1 VIQRAE
7 RRALAAAALASTA
20 DPLRELGGYAVLSA
34 VEELRL
40 VLEELR
46 AADEELR
53 VQNAE
58 LDTALRCAQS
68 EHARAYGLFECAPIA
83 LFHTDTAGVIREAN
97 RNAERLIGRGRA
109 HLMEMPLVMFIH
121 AGEKRAFRDRLRL
134 VLTEDGPQTWESV
147 MGWAKAP
154 VFGAVERL
162 MPCGRPMAV
171 LITAEAARPEDGDG
185 VPAAAEGIR
194 WAVQDLQ
201 GLPIARG
208 E

>member
-7 RRALAAAALASTA
+7 RRARAAATLASTA
-20 DPLRELGGYAVLSA
+20 DPLREFGGLAALSA

-53 VQNAE
+53 MQNAE
-58 LDTALRCAQS
+58 LDTALRCAQA
-68 EHARAYGLFECAPIA
+68 EHARSYGLFECAPIA

-134 VLTEDGPQTWESV
+134 VLMDDGPQTWESV
-147 MGWAKAP
+147 MGWVEAP
-154 VFGAVERL
+154 AFGAVERR
-162 MPCGRPMAV
+162 MPGGRPLAV
-171 LITAEAARPEDGDG
+171 LITAEAGRAEDAEGL
-185 VPAAAEGIR
+185 PAAADSIR
-194 WAVQDLQ
+194 WAIQDLQ
-201 GLPIARG
+201 GLPIAGG